1 MNLFGM
7 FKLSKN
13 LQNEVYVTAEFYL
26 RDIFPFKE
34 IWDLVRKIAKQL
46 VAKKQLTGEEIKI
59 IIAGSRYYCLQN
71 HLRSD

>member
-13 LQNEVYVTAEFYL
+13 LQNEVYVTAEFHL

-34 IWDLVRKIAKQL
+34 IRI
-46 VAKKQLTGEEIKI
+46 
-59 IIAGSRYYCLQN
+59 
-71 HLRSD
+71 